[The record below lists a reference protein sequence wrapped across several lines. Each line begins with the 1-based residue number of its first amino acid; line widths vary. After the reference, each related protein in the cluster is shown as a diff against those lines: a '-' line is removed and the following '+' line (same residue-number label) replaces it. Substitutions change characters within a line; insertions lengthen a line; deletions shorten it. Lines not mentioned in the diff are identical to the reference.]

1 VKLARFVVTFT
12 LIVAIGAAALA
23 ASVALFV
30 PAARTL
36 ASAVSPIASLQ
47 QTLTTPPQR
56 SYVYDRNGNLMT
68 TLFDVD
74 RAPVK
79 LSAVPKQLQEAVIAI
94 EDRKF
99 YQHNGVDL
107 AGMFRAFT
115 RDAGSG
121 RLEQG
126 ASTITQQLVKNVW
139 RRNEKRDFKE
149 KMKEA

>member
-1 VKLARFVVTFT
+1 

-36 ASAVSPIASLQ
+36 ASAISPIASLQ
-47 QTLTTPPQR
+47 QTLTTPAQR

-79 LSAVPKQLQEAVIAI
+79 LSAVSEAAPGGCHRHRGPQVLPAQ
-94 EDRKF
+94 RC
-99 YQHNGVDL
+99 
-107 AGMFRAFT
+107 RPR
-115 RDAGSG
+115 RDVP
-121 RLEQG
+121 R
-126 ASTITQQLVKNVW
+126 VHP
-139 RRNEKRDFKE
+139 
-149 KMKEA
+149 